1 MKYNEILKIPSEKEG
16 SYDKNKIV
24 NFVKS
29 LGWKLLPVQGTY
41 NKFWITSK
49 VENGI
54 RYEMINGSRYYKL
67 VVNDRDFGIECGGDY
82 NGWSFAGDIRQAI
95 KDGRAKEA
103 A

>member
-49 VENGI
+49 VENGK

-67 VVNDRDFGIECGGDY
+67 VVNERDFGIEWGGDY
-82 NGWSFAGDIRQAI
+82 NGWSFAGEIRQI
-95 KDGRAKEA
+95 IRNKREA

>member
-16 SYDKNKIV
+16 SYNQDKIV
-24 NFVKS
+24 TFVKS
-29 LGWKLLPVQGTY
+29 LGWKLLPVQGSY

-49 VENGI
+49 VENGQ
-54 RYEMINGSRYYKL
+54 RYELINGSRYYKL

-82 NGWSFAGDIRQAI
+82 NGWSFASEIRQI
-95 KDGRAKEA
+95 IRDKREA

>member
-49 VENGI
+49 VENGK

-67 VVNDRDFGIECGGDY
+67 VVNDKDFGIESGGDF
-82 NGWSFAGDIRQAI
+82 NGWGMAGEIRQEI
-95 KDGRAKEA
+95 KDAREA